1 MEPSLRTLLSSE
13 SNALKASHRL
23 MPRFLSACDAKA
35 QAAPEAL
42 TETSETD

>member
-1 MEPSLRTLLSSE
+1 LSSE

-35 QAAPEAL
+35 QAAPVAL
-42 TETSETD
+42 RETSEADSTAG